1 MKHDVT
7 GQALI
12 RQIAA
17 HVTCT
22 VCGHH
27 FATNDIEYI
36 GRRENVWTMR
46 VNCREC
52 RTKALLFAVVN
63 QGTARSIYSDLAPE
77 DWERFKDS
85 SPISAD
91 DVIAVHEYI
100 QSYAG
105 DFSDILDEP
114 LPAEE

>member
-1 MKHDVT
+1 MKQDVNS
-7 GQALI
+7 QALI

-27 FATNDIEYI
+27 FALKDIEFV
-36 GRRENVWTMR
+36 GRRENVWAMR

-63 QGTARSIYSDLAPE
+63 QGSARSIYSDLAPE

-85 SPISAD
+85 LPISVD
-91 DVIAVHEYI
+91 DVISVHEYL
-100 QSYAG
+100 QAYVG
-105 DFSDILDEP
+105 DFTDILEEP
-114 LPAEE
+114 LPKEE